1 MRLFLT
7 KTFFLIGFCFLTG
20 HCALAASASSGK
32 WEQLLAAAKKEGEV
46 VMIGPTIPDLRQ
58 AYTEEF
64 PKDTGIRLLYE
75 GLGPALVS
83 PRIER
88 EAAAG
93 KISADAI
100 LGGSVEL
107 RTLYPKGLLAPLKP
121 VLALP
126 EVIDTSKWTDG
137 KLDFTDP
144 ERQYML
150 RTVSG
155 VYGGMV
161 INTSKISKSAI
172 KSSKD
177 LLKPEWKGKIVSSPA
192 AAGSGSGFAANVLY
206 RLKAEYFSK
215 LYKGQQV
222 AFIANSRSVVEAI
235 ARGSYLIGFGIFPH
249 EVESFKKEGFPLE
262 VVYADDLPG
271 YLSASNGTLKL
282 VKNGPHPN
290 AGAVLANWFAGK
302 KAQEIMMKTTLDPSR
317 RVDVDRRLV
326 PDYTLPRPGI
336 DYLDQHDYEFYTR
349 YREQVIEQVNDLLG
363 R

>member
-1 MRLFLT
+1 MRLLFT
-7 KTFFLIGFCFLTG
+7 KTFFSIGFCFLIA

-32 WEQLLAAAKKEGEV
+32 WEQLLAAGKKEGEV

-177 LLKPEWKGKIVSSPA
+177 LLKPEWKGKVVSSPA

>member
-1 MRLFLT
+1 LARVKGDHLDAFQTDALYAT
-7 KTFFLIGFCFLTG
+7 TSIRKTHAVIPYKNILSNRVLLSNWPLCFG
-20 HCALAASASSGK
+20 ASASSGK
-32 WEQLLAAAKKEGEV
+32 WEQLLAAAQKEGEV

-107 RTLYPKGLLAPLKP
+107 RTLYPKGLPARLKP
-121 VLALP
+121 ILAVP
-126 EVIDTSKWTDG
+126 EVIDASKWADG

-172 KSSKD
+172 KSS
-177 LLKPEWKGKIVSSPA
+177 
-192 AAGSGSGFAANVLY
+192 
-206 RLKAEYFSK
+206 RSK
-215 LYKGQQV
+215 
-222 AFIANSRSVVEAI
+222 
-235 ARGSYLIGFGIFPH
+235 
-249 EVESFKKEGFPLE
+249 
-262 VVYADDLPG
+262 
-271 YLSASNGTLKL
+271 
-282 VKNGPHPN
+282 
-290 AGAVLANWFAGK
+290 
-302 KAQEIMMKTTLDPSR
+302 
-317 RVDVDRRLV
+317 
-326 PDYTLPRPGI
+326 
-336 DYLDQHDYEFYTR
+336 
-349 YREQVIEQVNDLLG
+349 
-363 R
+363 

>member
-1 MRLFLT
+1 MRLLLT
-7 KTFFLIGFCFLTG
+7 KTFFLIGLCFQTG
-20 HCALAASASSGK
+20 HYALAASASSGK

-126 EVIDTSKWTDG
+126 EVIDASKWADG

-172 KSSKD
+172 KSSRD
-177 LLKPEWKGKIVSSPA
+177 LLKPEWKGKMVSSPA

-282 VKNGPHPN
+282 VKNGPHLN